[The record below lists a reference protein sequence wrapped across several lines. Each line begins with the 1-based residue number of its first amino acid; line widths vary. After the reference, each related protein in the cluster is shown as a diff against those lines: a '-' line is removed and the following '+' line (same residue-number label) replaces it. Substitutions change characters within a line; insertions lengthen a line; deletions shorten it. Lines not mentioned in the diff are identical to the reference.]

1 MSKLPKTR
9 YASTDPEAVELGWKL
24 KRVNETHAMHQ
35 RALVDE
41 YRAKS
46 EAMVDEYR
54 AKSEALT
61 DASQAE
67 QSEVFEAIARKVGL
81 EAKDYG
87 DGKDWALNIERIA
100 EGEVAL
106 VHASDE
112 ARADDCQCPICQLRR
127 SLAGTRDL
135 EEAPV
140 VH

>member
-1 MSKLPKTR
+1 MSKPLKTR

-24 KRVNETHAMHQ
+24 KRVSETHAMRQ
-35 RALVDE
+35 RALME
-41 YRAKS
+41 
-46 EAMVDEYR
+46 EFR

-61 DASQAE
+61 EASQTE
-67 QSEVFEAIARKVGL
+67 QSAVFEAIARKVGL

-87 DGKDWALNIERIA
+87 DGKDWALNIKRIA

-112 ARADDCQCPICQLRR
+112 TRADNCQCPICQLRR
-127 SLAGTRDL
+127 SLAGSRDL
-135 EEAPV
+135 DDAPVAPV

>member
-35 RALVDE
+35 WALMEE
-41 YRAKS
+41 YRT
-46 EAMVDEYR
+46 
-54 AKSEALT
+54 KSEALT
-61 DASQAE
+61 EASQTE

-112 ARADDCQCPICQLRR
+112 AWADDCQCPICQLRR

>member
-1 MSKLPKTR
+1 MSKLLKTR
-9 YASTDPEAVELGWKL
+9 YVSTDPEAVELGWKL
-24 KRVNETHAMHQ
+24 KRVNETHDMHQ
-35 RALVDE
+35 RAL
-41 YRAKS
+41 A
-46 EAMVDEYR
+46 DEYR

-61 DASQAE
+61 EASQVE
-67 QSEVFEAIARKVGL
+67 QTEAFEAIARKVGL

-112 ARADDCQCPICQLRR
+112 TRAADCQCSICQLRR
-127 SLAGTRDL
+127 SLTDALGLDDVPA
-135 EEAPV
+135 APV

>member
-1 MSKLPKTR
+1 MSKPLKTR

-24 KRVNETHAMHQ
+24 KRVSETHAMRQ
-35 RALVDE
+35 RALME
-41 YRAKS
+41 
-46 EAMVDEYR
+46 EFR

-61 DASQAE
+61 EASQTE
-67 QSEVFEAIARKVGL
+67 QSAVFEAIARKVGL

-106 VHASDE
+106 VHTSDE
-112 ARADDCQCPICQLRR
+112 ARADNCLCPICQLRR
-127 SLAGTRDL
+127 SLMDSCDL
-135 EEAPV
+135 DDAPTAPV

>member
-1 MSKLPKTR
+1 MSKFLKTR
-9 YASTDPEAVELGWKL
+9 YVSTDPEAVELGWKL
-24 KRVNETHAMHQ
+24 KRVSETYAMRQ
-35 RALVDE
+35 RALME
-41 YRAKS
+41 
-46 EAMVDEYR
+46 EFR

-61 DASQAE
+61 EASQAE
-67 QSEVFEAIARKVGL
+67 QTAVFEAIAHKVGL

-112 ARADDCQCPICQLRR
+112 MRADDCQCPFCQRR
-127 SLAGTRDL
+127 RYLTGSRDL
-135 EEAPV
+135 DDAPVAPV

>member
-1 MSKLPKTR
+1 MSKPLKTR

-24 KRVNETHAMHQ
+24 KRVNETHAMRQ
-35 RALVDE
+35 RAL
-41 YRAKS
+41 A
-46 EAMVDEYR
+46 DEYR

-61 DASQAE
+61 EASQVE
-67 QSEVFEAIARKVGL
+67 QTEAFEAIARKVGL

-106 VHASDE
+106 VHTKDE
-112 ARADDCQCPICQLRR
+112 TRADNCQCPVCQLRR
-127 SLAGTRDL
+127 SLTGSRDL
-135 EEAPV
+135 DDAPVAPV

>member
-24 KRVNETHAMHQ
+24 KRVNETHAMRQ
-35 RALVDE
+35 RALMEE
-41 YRAKS
+41 YRT
-46 EAMVDEYR
+46 
-54 AKSEALT
+54 KSEALT
-61 DASQAE
+61 EASQTE

-87 DGKDWALNIERIA
+87 DGKDWALNIECIA

-112 ARADDCQCPICQLRR
+112 ARADNCQCPICQLRR
-127 SLAGTRDL
+127 SLMNSLDL
-135 EEAPV
+135 DDAPAAPV

>member
-1 MSKLPKTR
+1 MSKLTKTR

-24 KRVNETHAMHQ
+24 KRVNETHAMRQ
-35 RALVDE
+35 QALMEE
-41 YRAKS
+41 YRT
-46 EAMVDEYR
+46 
-54 AKSEALT
+54 KSEALT
-61 DASQAE
+61 EASQTE
-67 QSEVFEAIARKVGL
+67 QTEVFEALARKVGL

-112 ARADDCQCPICQLRR
+112 ARADDCQCPVCQLRR
-127 SLAGTRDL
+127 SLASTRDL
-135 EEAPV
+135 EKAPA

>member
-1 MSKLPKTR
+1 MSKLLKTR

-24 KRVNETHAMHQ
+24 KRVSETHAMRQ
-35 RALVDE
+35 RALME
-41 YRAKS
+41 
-46 EAMVDEYR
+46 EFR

-61 DASQAE
+61 EASQTE
-67 QSEVFEAIARKVGL
+67 QSAVFEAIANKVGL

-100 EGEVAL
+100 EGEVVL

-112 ARADDCQCPICQLRR
+112 TRADDCQCPICQLRR
-127 SLAGTRDL
+127 SLAGSHDTDDAPV
-135 EEAPV
+135 APV

>member
-24 KRVNETHAMHQ
+24 KRVNETHAMRQ
-35 RALVDE
+35 RALMEE
-41 YRAKS
+41 YRT
-46 EAMVDEYR
+46 
-54 AKSEALT
+54 KSEALT
-61 DASQAE
+61 EASQTE

-127 SLAGTRDL
+127 SLAGSCDL
-135 EEAPV
+135 DDAPV
-140 VH
+140 VPVVH